1 MAKIKDVVAR
11 GEEYQDRNG
20 NQKVRW
26 INCGAM
32 FKNNEGKVSIK
43 LDSLPVNFDGWL
55 SLFDPKPRKEA
66 APQTENPAPFDDDLP
81 F

>member
-32 FKNNEGKVSIK
+32 FKNGDKVSIK
-43 LDSLPVNFDGWL
+43 L
-55 SLFDPKPRKEA
+55 
-66 APQTENPAPFDDDLP
+66 
-81 F
+81 

>member
-1 MAKIKDVVAR
+1 MPKIKDVVAR
-11 GEEYQDRNG
+11 GDEYQDRDG
-20 NQKVRW
+20 NTKVRW

-32 FKNNEGKVSIK
+32 FKNAEGKVSIK

-55 SLFDPKPRKEA
+55 NLFDPKPRQQ
-66 APQTENPAPFDDDLP
+66 PQPQQADDGLDDDIP